1 MSEKRELSDT
11 VKILLFIITLG
22 AWYFFYVY
30 KRTERKKKVHP
41 HLLSE
46 IKQALDE
53 LDKTLNSSQY
63 LSHNNSVQLNN
74 KHRQLLQSI
83 PKNYHQ
89 LAIETIELNLVSE
102 LINKHQNLK
111 NIRAIHNE
119 NFIKREMNAYANF
132 FSALDDYPLSEEQ
145 MRAVI
150 CNEDHTLVIA
160 GAGTGKTTTI
170 SAKAAYLLKKQLCLP
185 EELLIISFTNNAVD
199 ELADR
204 TMYFC
209 KNIPGRENISF
220 KTFNGFGNSVT
231 SFCSPYPAKLAF
243 EGRDALTKSF
253 LRRSFNELFYA
264 DATFQSRAI
273 NFIAFFSNP
282 LRDEFSFLSREEFK
296 EHRKNSRYTGLNG
309 LQLKCATALQIANF
323 LYLHGVNF
331 EYEALYPNMN
341 MAIKEQLPFYTPT
354 FFLPDYNIYLE
365 HFCLDENGN
374 VPSWFSYRPP
384 FSSAR
389 EQYHAEISTKEEI
402 HRLGGS
408 HLIKSYSYQ
417 TLGNGLLKHL
427 KLELLSGGVTLNK
440 MAPMQIHALIKKPF
454 IMDQNIDLI
463 FSFLNLTKSNN
474 TLAHSV
480 QKNEGKRAQL
490 FYAMCTPLLHRY
502 QKELQ
507 QTASI
512 DYHDMIHLAT
522 EFISSGAYPIR
533 YKYILVDEFQDMSL
547 SRYRMIKA
555 LLQANPG
562 SRLYAVGDD
571 WQSIFRFAGSD
582 VSLFTQFEAHF
593 GHTAYHTILNTYRF
607 NAEIL
612 KVSSNFVQ
620 KNPIQIKKQLQSPF
634 RAKGAA
640 FVLKP
645 FHTGRMKKTDR
656 DIQIWDVL
664 RNILEEINYCKHD
677 AEVIIIGRYHHNSP
691 GDLPQFRRLFSRLRI
706 RFHTAHSCKGLS
718 CDFTVILGLDSG
730 TYGFPS
736 GVTDDPILATVLQNE
751 ETYELAEERRLFYVA
766 LTRARERVY
775 LVYNPSAPSRFVT
788 ELKADHDIKESVMM

>member
-11 VKILLFIITLG
+11 IKILLFILTLG

-30 KRTERKKKVHP
+30 KRAERKKELDP
-41 HLLSE
+41 QLFSQ

-53 LDKTLNSSQY
+53 LDNYLNTSQY
-63 LSHNNSVQLNN
+63 YAQADSIQLSVR
-74 KHRQLLQSI
+74 HRHLLQSI
-83 PKNYHQ
+83 PKNFEN
-89 LAIETIELNLVSE
+89 LAIATVEINLISK
-102 LINKHQNLK
+102 LINNYQNLE
-111 NIRAIHNE
+111 NLREQHNE
-119 NFIKREMNAYANF
+119 NFIKQEMRAYADF
-132 FSALDDYPLSEEQ
+132 FSTLDNYPLSEEQ

-170 SAKAAYLLKKQLCLP
+170 SAKAAYILKKQLCRP

-209 KNIPGRENISF
+209 RNIPGREEISF

-243 EGRDALTKSF
+243 EGRDILIKSF

-264 DATFQSRAI
+264 DASFQSRAI

-282 LRDEFSFLSREEFK
+282 LRDEFSFASPEEFLAYS
-296 EHRKNSRYTGLNG
+296 KNAKHISLNG
-309 LQLKCATALQIANF
+309 LQLRSATALQIANF
-323 LYLHGVNF
+323 LYLHGVSF
-331 EYEALYPNMN
+331 QYEAPYPNIN
-341 MAIKEQLPFYTPT
+341 VDIKAQLPFYAPA
-354 FFLPDYNIYLE
+354 FFLPEYNIYLE
-365 HFCLDENGN
+365 HFCVNEDGN
-374 VPSWFSYRPP
+374 VPNWFSYRPP
-384 FSSAR
+384 FSCAR
-389 EQYHAEISTKEEI
+389 EQYHAEINTKEEI
-402 HRLGGS
+402 HKLGGS
-408 HLIKSYSYQ
+408 HLIKTYSYQ
-417 TLGNGLLKHL
+417 AMNNGLLKHL
-427 KLELLSGGVTLNK
+427 KHELLSRGVALKK
-440 MAPMQIHALIKKPF
+440 MEAVQIHALIKKSAV
-454 IMDQNIDLI
+454 MDQNIDLI

-474 TLAHSV
+474 TLTQSV
-480 QKNEGKRAQL
+480 QKNEDKRSQL
-490 FYAMCTPLLHRY
+490 FQAICTPLLHRY
-502 QKELQ
+502 QQELQ

-512 DYHDMIHLAT
+512 DYHDMVHLAT
-522 EFISSGAYPIR
+522 GFITSGAYPVR

-582 VSLFTQFEAHF
+582 VSLFTQFEAYF

-612 KVSSNFVQ
+612 KVSSNFIQ

-634 RAKGAA
+634 RAHRPS

-645 FHTGRMKKTDR
+645 FHTGRMKNADR

-664 RNILEEINYCKHD
+664 RNILEEISDFKHD
-677 AEVIIIGRYHHNSP
+677 AEVFIIGRYHHNSP
-691 GDLPQFRRLFSRLRI
+691 GDLPQFRRLFPRLRI

-718 CDFTVILGLDSG
+718 CDFTIILGLDSG
-730 TYGFPS
+730 RYGFPS
-736 GVTDDPILATVLQNE
+736 GVTDDPILAAVLQNE
-751 ETYELAEERRLFYVA
+751 ETFELAEERRLFYVA
-766 LTRARERVY
+766 LTRARERIY
-775 LVYNPSAPSRFVT
+775 LVYNPSAPSRFIT
-788 ELKADHDIKESVMM
+788 ELKADHDIQEAVMM